1 MGADAGGLP
10 VPDIPVNAETRP
22 YFDAAAEGRLV
33 LPRCRDCGWVI
44 WYPRQFCTECGS
56 LSVDWVPASG
66 RGRIYTFTVVRRGDG
81 EYRDS
86 TPYVLAYVDL
96 EEGPRVLTNIVGGDP
111 ADLGIGTDVV
121 VTFQPTGTGAALPRF
136 RADR

>member
-1 MGADAGGLP
+1 MGADAERLP

-22 YFDAAAEGRLV
+22 YFAAAAEGRLV

-44 WYPRQFCTECGS
+44 WYPRQFCNECGS
-56 LSVDWVPASG
+56 LSVDWVRACG
-66 RGRIYTFTVVRRGDG
+66 RGRIYTFTVVRRGEG

-111 ADLGIGTDVV
+111 ADLRIGTDVV

-136 RADR
+136 RVDR

>member
-1 MGADAGGLP
+1 MGAEVAGLP
-10 VPDIPVNAETRP
+10 VVDIPVNAETRP

-33 LPRCRDCGWVI
+33 LPRCRDCGWAI
-44 WYPRQFCTECGS
+44 WYPRQFCNECGS

-86 TPYVLAYVDL
+86 APYVLAYVDL

-111 ADLGIGTDVV
+111 ADLRIGTEVV
-121 VTFQPTGTGAALPRF
+121 VTYEPTGTGAAMTRF